1 MNDITLMYQNIEAVE
16 FEEGLLAFVNSV
28 LEYLGID
35 QWEFSLT
42 LCDNPYIQEL
52 NSTYREKDTPTDV
65 ISFVMSDEP
74 FPSGIAEEFYSAGDI
89 IISLEYVEENSKY
102 FKVTYE
108 EELKRVL
115 IHGILHLKGMDHETN
130 EPEEEMLI
138 EQERVLDI
146 LTDKGIFK

>member
-74 FPSGIAEEFYSAGDI
+74 FPSGIAEDFYSAGDI